1 MARSLPVTPLLV
13 TSPPLAQTQATASV
27 MRADPRHIHRRDNQR
42 EPITTFENWDS
53 MNARRLLH
61 SATIALVAASL
72 VAGSPGALASQQA
85 ADPLAAPASSPTVAP
100 SISLDAASLILD
112 AYGAIKQCASDA
124 SAGQWWE
131 CITGAF
137 SGPSIQDV
145 LNRIDELE
153 KKIDQN
159 HAEVMSRLGQLENA
173 VKQAGLQDR
182 LEDLKKLGNNGDD
195 AMRAW
200 QSLTACMQAQSNA
213 QAQCADFTGTQR
225 PTRDAVRVTSE
236 QFLRIM
242 DRWRDLD
249 LPTVVGDF
257 AGGGGRQGV
266 AEAAWDYF
274 RTKQNNEA
282 GVEGGSPVRASNKV
296 PVVTHALSSQMT
308 SITEYYAGLITR
320 YAFLSAMAESMR
332 SATQLNCGSTP
343 LAQCREDR
351 VRAWQ
356 DEASRWINGRSRFQ
370 VAGAVDYYAM
380 PAVPNGA
387 IATSGASG
395 RSIVHASQG
404 GDAPLTVQSALELS
418 SRLRAYS
425 SVSKVANAYPGSFPV
440 GQWYRAAVPTIL
452 GDFEFDL
459 CGGCGK
465 RFIRDINM
473 HVPVSASSSRQTCN
487 SRVRPVDSEVAW
499 NSRYARQV
507 RYGFPMDANAKEIF
521 RIYGMSRD
529 TFNFEQAWRQSG
541 SNGFLEHDWQSHAM
555 DDGEFRMINFG
566 WGGDL
571 RCSPEPASTQSRV
584 PAGAFPLFGN

>member
-1 MARSLPVTPLLV
+1 
-13 TSPPLAQTQATASV
+13 
-27 MRADPRHIHRRDNQR
+27 
-42 EPITTFENWDS
+42 

-61 SATIALVAASL
+61 SATNALVAASL

-85 ADPLAAPASSPTVAP
+85 GDPLAAPAGSPTVAP
-100 SISLDAASLILD
+100 SVSLDAASLILD

-145 LNRIDELE
+145 LNRIDALE

-200 QSLTACMQAQSNA
+200 QALTACMQAQSNA

-257 AGGGGRQGV
+257 AGGGGRQGI

-320 YAFLSAMAESMR
+320 YAFLGAMAESMR

-351 VRAWQ
+351 IRAWQ
-356 DEASRWINGRSRFQ
+356 DEASRWINGRGRFQ
-370 VAGAVDYYAM
+370 VAGAVDHYAM
-380 PAVPNGA
+380 PDVPEGSIAVAGA
-387 IATSGASG
+387 DGRLVFNSG
-395 RSIVHASQG
+395 QG
-404 GDAPLTVQSALELS
+404 GESPMTAQSALDLAIQ
-418 SRLRAYS
+418 LRSYG
-425 SVSKVANAYPGSFPV
+425 SVSKLATSYSGSFPAER
-440 GQWYRAAVPTIL
+440 WYRAQIPAVM

-459 CGGCGK
+459 CGGCG
-465 RFIRDINM
+465 RRYVRHIDL
-473 HVPVSASSSRQTCN
+473 HVPFKISPATAVFMASQPICV
-487 SRVRPVDSEVAW
+487 SRVRPIDEPLDW
-499 NSRYARQV
+499 NPRYTRQV
-507 RYGFPMDANAKEIF
+507 QYGVPLDRNAEYVFAWYSMRKEA
-521 RIYGMSRD
+521 
-529 TFNFEQAWRQSG
+529 FNFEKVWRQSG
-541 SNGFLEHDWQSHAM
+541 SDGYLEHDWQSHSM
-555 DDGEFRMINFG
+555 MDGEFRMINFG

-571 RCSPEPASTQSRV
+571 RCSPEAASTQSRV
-584 PAGAFPLFGN
+584 PAGAFPLFGK